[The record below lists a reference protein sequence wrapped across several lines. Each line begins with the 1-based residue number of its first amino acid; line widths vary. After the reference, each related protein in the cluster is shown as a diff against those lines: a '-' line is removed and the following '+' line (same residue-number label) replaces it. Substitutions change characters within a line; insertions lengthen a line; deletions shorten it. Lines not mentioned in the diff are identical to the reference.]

1 MKNDFMKENWEIKKL
16 GDCFD
21 IVKNGANIKQDSNAD
36 GYPIT
41 RIETTSNDVFNRDKL
56 GYANVYN
63 IDKYKDYVLK
73 NNDIL
78 ISHINST
85 KYLGRA
91 VLYEKQEGE
100 TIIHGMNLLNLSGI
114 NSNILPKYLAY
125 YFKSADYKIQIFKIT
140 KKAVNQAS
148 FTTTAL
154 KSIEIPI
161 PPLPVQETIVK
172 ELDIL
177 HHLKELQEQQLA
189 EYDNLAQSTFYS
201 MFGDPID
208 NEKGWEVRKLGEVVK
223 PKSKIKR
230 AKKEI
235 DENDVISY
243 IDISSIDNST
253 NKITSFTEYVFSEA
267 PSRAQQVV
275 EVGDIVVSLVRPNLN
290 NVAILEEEYSNS
302 VASSGFCVLRPSTIN
317 LQFLFYIVKGDKF
330 RAYLSARTAGANY
343 PAVREEDIK
352 SFDLFYPPL
361 SLQTDFANRIEK
373 IEAQKELVKQ
383 GIAETQLLIDYT
395 MDKYF
400 G

>member
-1 MKNDFMKENWEIKKL
+1 MSVTTQRDFMKEKWEIKKL
-16 GDCFD
+16 GEVCE
-21 IVKNGANIKQDSNAD
+21 IVNGKNQKKVENKNGN
-36 GYPIT
+36 YPIMG
-41 RIETTSNDVFNRDKL
+41 SGGQM
-56 GYANVYN
+56 GYA
-63 IDKYKDYVLK
+63 DDYLCPIGTIV
-73 NNDIL
+73 
-78 ISHINST
+78 
-85 KYLGRA
+85 LGRKGTINNPFIVNENVWLVDTAFGLVADNSIFNNRFLLYFCKSFDFTRLNVA
-91 VLYEKQEGE
+91 V
-100 TIIHGMNLLNLSGI
+100 TIPSLR
-114 NSNILPKYLAY
+114 
-125 YFKSADYKIQIFKIT
+125 KIDLKKIP
-140 KKAVNQAS
+140 
-148 FTTTAL
+148 
-154 KSIEIPI
+154 IPI
-161 PPLPVQETIVK
+161 PPLPIQEAIVK

-177 HHLKELQEQQLA
+177 HRLKELQEQQLA

-201 MFGDPID
+201 MFGDPIE
-208 NEKGWEVRKLGEVVK
+208 NEKGWEVRKLGDVVK
-223 PKSKIKR
+223 PKAEIKR
-230 AKKEI
+230 AKRKIQANET
-235 DENDVISY
+235 ISY